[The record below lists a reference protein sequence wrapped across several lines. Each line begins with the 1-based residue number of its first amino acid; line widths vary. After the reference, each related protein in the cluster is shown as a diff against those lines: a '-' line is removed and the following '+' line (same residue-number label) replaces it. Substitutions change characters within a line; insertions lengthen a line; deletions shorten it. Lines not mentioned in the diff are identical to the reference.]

1 MPPPKKPK
9 NGPIT
14 MEQFMERGDLSDDD
28 RSRKESFSGE
38 SDVSVSGLS
47 TRRPSVCS
55 ADGID
60 TFTNQAFSDDKSP
73 GLKLL
78 RDLIL
83 KKQEATKDCK
93 DGLIPKSENNTL
105 KNGMTENKCDNGALP
120 PTPEEY
126 EGLNSDKKDTCR
138 SNSSGSPVL
147 LSGEEKMSLSQTIQ
161 ESISKNEKIL
171 NSIVVSSLMPTVPR
185 PQGIHSMSGY
195 LSPYLYSRSMT
206 AVNPYLSNEPRDLS
220 TKLHTHPRLTESLYG
235 SDPVSA
241 YGSGQYGQVSPERKE
256 FLDSRKNL
264 VGILTESRYGQ
275 NSVGLRIP
283 SSIHERDAFSFY
295 LNGFDSARD
304 SIDKLSL
311 KDDSLAGGYPG
322 GYLLPHMMPSQ
333 LPSSTTSPHDGRM
346 LTMLDGSLS
355 FTNTHKLKHEIMSSG
370 SGHNK
375 LCQVCSDNA
384 SGFHYGVWS
393 CEGCKAFFKRS
404 IQGPVDYV
412 CPATNS
418 CTIDKHRRKSCQAC
432 RLRKCYEVGMNKGT
446 QRKERKPSAN
456 SKLPTKRN
464 RADSTDNIVNS
475 TSGSPNPA
483 KSPRRSETSAILDAL
498 SKADMP
504 IVESYHNHNMP
515 PSRTHLLNSL
525 VKLAERELVQ
535 LINWAKNVPGY
546 IDLSLSDQVHLIEC
560 CWMEL
565 LLLNCT
571 FRSMS
576 YNGKRLVFA
585 PDFVLDRS
593 HWEVMGMTEIFE
605 QVSAVSENFIQ
616 YQLHKNE
623 SLLLQATVLVNAE
636 VRRLTSCDKIHR
648 MRQSILDAVVDTAQK
663 YHPDNLRHVPS
674 ILLMLTHIRQAGT
687 RAIAYFQK
695 LKQEGTVTFSDLLK
709 EMLDSQDYTEIK
721 TENPT
726 T

>member
-1 MPPPKKPK
+1 MA
-9 NGPIT
+9 
-14 MEQFMERGDLSDDD
+14 ERLNFPDEDYEDALTVLKG
-28 RSRKESFSGE
+28 
-38 SDVSVSGLS
+38 
-47 TRRPSVCS
+47 
-55 ADGID
+55 
-60 TFTNQAFSDDKSP
+60 FSDNNF
-73 GLKLL
+73 GIGAVI
-78 RDLIL
+78 RIL
-83 KKQEATKDCK
+83 TDC
-93 DGLIPKSENNTL
+93 GNN
-105 KNGMTENKCDNGALP
+105 M
-120 PTPEEY
+120 
-126 EGLNSDKKDTCR
+126 
-138 SNSSGSPVL
+138 SG
-147 LSGEEKMSLSQTIQ
+147 
-161 ESISKNEKIL
+161 
-171 NSIVVSSLMPTVPR
+171 NSIDKLSLKDD
-185 PQGIHSMSGY
+185 SLASGY
-195 LSPYLYSRSMT
+195 PG
-206 AVNPYLSNEPRDLS
+206 E
-220 TKLHTHPRLTESLYG
+220 
-235 SDPVSA
+235 
-241 YGSGQYGQVSPERKE
+241 
-256 FLDSRKNL
+256 
-264 VGILTESRYGQ
+264 
-275 NSVGLRIP
+275 
-283 SSIHERDAFSFY
+283 
-295 LNGFDSARD
+295 D

-333 LPSSTTSPHDGRM
+333 IPSSTTSPHDGRM
-346 LTMLDGSLS
+346 LTMLDGPLS

-456 SKLPTKRN
+456 SKLPTKRS

-593 HWEVMGMTEIFE
+593 HWEMMGMTEIFE

>member
-55 ADGID
+55 TDGID

-93 DGLIPKSENNTL
+93 DGLIPKSENNIL

-120 PTPEEY
+120 PTAEEY
-126 EGLNSDKKDTCR
+126 ERLNSDKKDTCR

-220 TKLHTHPRLTESLYG
+220 TKLHTNPRLTESLYG

-241 YGSGQYGQVSPERKE
+241 YGTGQYGQVSPERKE

-295 LNGFDSARD
+295 LNGFDSASIFSLECNTQTGRSNAMAERLNFPDEDYEDALTVLKGFSDNNFGIGAVIRILTDCGNNMSGDSIDKLSLKDDSLAGGYPGEYLLPHMMPIDNYLYCRD

-333 LPSSTTSPHDGRM
+333 IPSSTTSPHDGRM

-432 RLRKCYEVGMNKGT
+432 RLRKCYEVGMNKG
-446 QRKERKPSAN
+446 
-456 SKLPTKRN
+456 
-464 RADSTDNIVNS
+464 
-475 TSGSPNPA
+475 
-483 KSPRRSETSAILDAL
+483 
-498 SKADMP
+498 
-504 IVESYHNHNMP
+504 
-515 PSRTHLLNSL
+515 
-525 VKLAERELVQ
+525 
-535 LINWAKNVPGY
+535 Y

-593 HWEVMGMTEIFE
+593 HWEMMGMTEIFE